1 MKHSAVRLFLS
12 CLLLSSTAFSGAQAA
27 ESLRLIG
34 HSDLA
39 GYTGDF
45 DHSAAD
51 LKGNRLLVA
60 AEDHGTLEVFDLKT
74 GNHLKTVKGDIETPH
89 SIFLLPKEGRILVT
103 DSGKTM
109 TKVLDGV
116 SYGTAATLKLAPG
129 ADSIG
134 YDAPRNR
141 LYIVT
146 GGKDVDMKE
155 SYLSEIDPDTLQHY
169 GDIKFDSNHTEAM
182 AVEQNG
188 PHIFINI
195 TDKNYLAVVDKNTR
209 KITAKWPIKEAKQ
222 NAPIAF
228 DEENHR
234 LFVVTR
240 DPGMLLVLDSETG
253 ATIAH
258 FKAPARCD
266 EAIFDRANRRVYV
279 LGGEGYIGVY
289 KEIDPDHYAELAHIA
304 SAPGAKTGVLVPQLN
319 RLFVNV
325 SPGDQAVGGHVL
337 QYEVLPGGGDVAAG
351 H

>member
-1 MKHSAVRLFLS
+1 MISNFRPYLCS
-12 CLLLSSTAFSGAQAA
+12 LLIAGAISSGACAA
-27 ESLRLIG
+27 EPLRLIG
-34 HSDLA
+34 HSDLG

-45 DHSAAD
+45 DHSAVD
-51 LKGNRLLVA
+51 LKGNRLFVA
-60 AEDHGTLEVFDLKT
+60 AEDHGTLEIFDLKT
-74 GNHLKTVKGDIETPH
+74 GTHLKTVKGDIETPH
-89 SIFLLPKEGRILVT
+89 SIFPLPKEGRILVT
-103 DSGKTM
+103 DSGKSM
-109 TKVLDGV
+109 TKLLDGK
-116 SYGTAATLKLAPG
+116 SYATVATVPLAPG

-155 SYLSEIDPDTLQHY
+155 SYLSEIDPDTLKHY

-182 AVEQNG
+182 AIEQNG
-188 PHIFINI
+188 PHIFINV
-195 TDKNYLAVVDKNTR
+195 TDKNYLAVVDKPTR
-209 KITAKWPIKEAKQ
+209 KIIAKWQIKEAKQ

-228 DEENHR
+228 DEVNHR

-240 DPGMLLVLDSETG
+240 DPGMLVVLNSDTG
-253 ATIAH
+253 ATVAS

-266 EAIFDRANRRVYV
+266 EAIFDQANHRIYV

-289 KEIDPDHYAELAHIA
+289 KEIDPDHYSDLAHVT

-325 SPGDQAVGGHVL
+325 SPGDQAVGAHVL
-337 QYEVLPGGGDVAAG
+337 TYDVLPGSDDTTAA

>member
-1 MKHSAVRLFLS
+1 MSSNSGLILS
-12 CLLLSSTAFSGAQAA
+12 CLLLSTVAFSGAHAA
-27 ESLRLIG
+27 EPLQLIG

-45 DHSAAD
+45 DHSAVD
-51 LKGNRLLVA
+51 LGGNRLFVA

-74 GNHLKTVKGDIETPH
+74 GNHLKTIKGDIETPH
-89 SIFLLPKEGRILVT
+89 SIFLLPKEGRVMVT
-103 DSGKTM
+103 DSGKSM
-109 TKVLDGV
+109 TKLLDDKAYKTV
-116 SYGTAATLKLAPG
+116 AAIKLVPG

-155 SYLSEIDPDTLQHY
+155 SYLSEIDPDTLKHY

-195 TDKNYLAVVDKNTR
+195 TDKNYLAVIDKRTHT
-209 KITAKWPIKEAKQ
+209 IAAKWPIKEARQ
-222 NAPIAF
+222 NAPIAL
-228 DEENHR
+228 DEKNHR

-240 DPGMLLVLDSETG
+240 DPGMLIVINSDTG
-253 ATIAH
+253 ATVAS
-258 FKAPARCD
+258 FKAPQRCD
-266 EAIFDRANRRVYV
+266 EVIFDQVNRRVYV

-289 KEIDPDHYAELAHIA
+289 KEIDPDHYSDLAHIA
-304 SAPGAKTGVLVPQLN
+304 SAPGATTGVLAPQLK

-325 SPGDQAVGGHVL
+325 SPGDKAVGGHVL
-337 QYEVLPGGGDVAAG
+337 TYDVLSDATAAG
-351 H
+351 GSH

>member
-1 MKHSAVRLFLS
+1 MSSKSGLVLS
-12 CLLLSSTAFSGAQAA
+12 LLLSTVVCSGAFAA
-27 ESLRLIG
+27 EPLRLIG

-45 DHSAAD
+45 DHAAAD
-51 LKGNRLLVA
+51 LKGNRLFVA

-74 GNHLKTVKGDIETPH
+74 GDHLKTLKGDIETPH
-89 SIFLLPKEGRILVT
+89 SIFLLPKEGRVLVT
-103 DSGKTM
+103 DSGKSM
-109 TKVLDGV
+109 TKLLDDKT
-116 SYGTAATLKLAPG
+116 YATAATIKLAPG

-155 SYLSEIDPDTLQHY
+155 SYLSEIDPDTLKHY

-195 TDKNYLAVVDKNTR
+195 TDKNYLAVVDKRSRT
-209 KITAKWPIKEAKQ
+209 ITAKWPIKEAKQ

-228 DEENHR
+228 DEKNHR

-240 DPGMLLVLDSETG
+240 DPGMLIVLNSDTG
-253 ATIAH
+253 ATVAS

-266 EAIFDRANRRVYV
+266 EAIFDAANGRVYV

-289 KEIDPDHYAELAHIA
+289 KEIDPDHYSDLAHIV
-304 SAPGAKTGVLVPQLN
+304 SAPGAKTGVLVPKLN

-337 QYEVLPGGGDVAAG
+337 QYEVLPGSGDAAG
-351 H
+351 AH

>member
-1 MKHSAVRLFLS
+1 MSSISSLVASFS
-12 CLLLSSTAFSGAQAA
+12 LLSIATLSGAQAA
-27 ESLRLIG
+27 EPLQLIG

-45 DHSAAD
+45 DHSAVD
-51 LKGNRLLVA
+51 LKGGRLFVA
-60 AEDHGTLEVFDLKT
+60 AEDHGTVEIFDLKT
-74 GNHLKTVKGDIETPH
+74 GGHLKTIKGDIETPH
-89 SIFLLPKEGRILVT
+89 SIFLMRKDGRILVT
-103 DSGKTM
+103 DSGKSM
-109 TKVLDGV
+109 SKLLDDK
-116 SYGTAATLKLAPG
+116 SYATVATIKLAPG

-155 SYLSEIDPDTLQHY
+155 SYLSEIDPDTLEHFA
-169 GDIKFDSNHTEAM
+169 DIKFDSNHTEAM

-188 PHIFINI
+188 PHIFINV
-195 TDKNYLAVVDKNTR
+195 TDKNYLAVVDKRTN
-209 KITAKWPIKEAKQ
+209 KITAKWQIKEAKQ

-228 DEENHR
+228 DEKNHR

-240 DPGMLLVLDSETG
+240 DPGMLIVLNSDTG
-253 ATIAH
+253 ATVAS

-266 EAIFDRANRRVYV
+266 EAIFDQANGRVYV

-289 KEIDPDHYAELAHIA
+289 KEIDPDHYSDLAHIA

-337 QYEVLPGGGDVAAG
+337 TYEVRPGSDDAAG
-351 H
+351 SH

>member
-1 MKHSAVRLFLS
+1 MKRSSFRLLLS
-12 CLLLSSTAFSGAQAA
+12 CLLLSAAAVPGAHAA
-27 ESLRLIG
+27 EPLRLVG

-51 LKGNRLLVA
+51 LKDNRLLVA

-74 GNHLKTVKGDIETPH
+74 GKHLKTVKGDIETPH

-109 TKVLDGV
+109 TKVLDAT
-116 SYGTAATLKLAPG
+116 SYATATTLKLVPG

-188 PHIFINI
+188 PHIFINV

-228 DEENHR
+228 DEQNHR

-240 DPGMLLVLDSETG
+240 DPGMLLVLNSDTG

-266 EAIFDRANRRVYV
+266 EAIFDRANHRVYV
-279 LGGEGYIGVY
+279 LGGEGYIGVF
-289 KEIDPDHYAELAHIA
+289 KQIDPDHYADLAHIA

-337 QYEVLPGGGDVAAG
+337 QYEVLPGDGDAVAG

>member
-1 MKHSAVRLFLS
+1 MKCSSIRLLLS
-12 CLLLSSTAFSGAQAA
+12 CLMLSAAALSGAHAA
-27 ESLRLIG
+27 EPLRLIG
-34 HSDLA
+34 HSDLP

-51 LKGNRLLVA
+51 LNGNRLLVA

-89 SIFLLPKEGRILVT
+89 SIFLLPKEGNILVT
-103 DSGKTM
+103 DSGKSM
-109 TKVLDGV
+109 TKVLDGKTFTT
-116 SYGTAATLKLAPG
+116 SATLKLAPG

-155 SYLSEIDPDTLQHY
+155 SFLSEIDPDTLQRY
-169 GDIKFDSNHTEAM
+169 GDVKFDSNHTEAM

-188 PHIFINI
+188 PHIFINV

-234 LFVVTR
+234 LFVITR
-240 DPGMLLVLDSETG
+240 DPGMLIVLNSDTG
-253 ATIAH
+253 ATVAH
-258 FKAPARCD
+258 FKAPERCD
-266 EAIFDRANRRVYV
+266 EAIFDKVNHRVYV

-289 KEIDPDHYAELAHIA
+289 KEIDPDHYADLAHIA

-325 SPGDQAVGGHVL
+325 SPGDKAVGGHLL
-337 QYEVLPGGGDVAAG
+337 QYEVLSDRGGTAAG